1 MVTSWS
7 FGVRRVTAV
16 RSGLPT
22 PRTLPSSGHTG
33 TRGGRDPSWAQ
44 VAGRVNKCRH
54 HVTSIE
60 STAWL
65 DDVKVSPVT
74 VMRYRP
80 DNVNDSCCGWMDGD
94 SGGPV
99 YFSHWS
105 GSGWVAHGLISGS
118 TDECPSNG
126 SRNYYSSELWG
137 VGKWADVAGTGVGI
151 PLWDGTYAWWP

>member
-1 MVTSWS
+1 M
-7 FGVRRVTAV
+7 
-16 RSGLPT
+16 
-22 PRTLPSSGHTG
+22 
-33 TRGGRDPSWAQ
+33 
-44 VAGRVNKCRH
+44 AGRVNKCRH

-80 DNVNDSCCGWMDGD
+80 DNVNDSCYGWMDGD